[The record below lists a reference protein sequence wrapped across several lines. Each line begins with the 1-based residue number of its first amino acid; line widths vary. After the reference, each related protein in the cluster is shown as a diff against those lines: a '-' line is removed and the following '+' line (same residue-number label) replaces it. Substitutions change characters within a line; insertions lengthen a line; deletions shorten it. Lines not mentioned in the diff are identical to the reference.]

1 VRDVTSFKQAVKE
14 SGTQDV
20 TVIADKGFGSKT
32 NFELMEELGLRYI
45 VPLRRNNGCFDR
57 SKLKSGDKGSF
68 DGHFMFQK
76 RVIWFYEYNIDSNR
90 YIVFQD
96 SSLRTEEEK
105 DYLQRIEANHEG
117 YSMENYLQKQYDFG
131 TILLRTNR
139 TDSPEEIYKL
149 YKTRAEIEQTFD
161 FLKNL
166 LGADVVYLQDKYA
179 VEGWTFINHL
189 SLLLV
194 YLIYSRLRNA
204 NLLAN
209 FSVEDFICHLKYI
222 HQIKINSSWALSEIS
237 GKTQKLLDKLG
248 LSIT

>member
-1 VRDVTSFKQAVKE
+1 
-14 SGTQDV
+14 
-20 TVIADKGFGSKT
+20 
-32 NFELMEELGLRYI
+32 
-45 VPLRRNNGCFDR
+45 
-57 SKLKSGDKGSF
+57 
-68 DGHFMFQK
+68 MFQK
-76 RVIWFYEYNIDSNR
+76 RVIWFYEYNIDGNR

-96 SSLRTEEEK
+96 SSLRMEEEK

-117 YSMENYLQKQYDFG
+117 YSMENYLEKQYDFG
-131 TILLRTNR
+131 TILFRTNR

-179 VEGWTFINHL
+179 VEGWAFINHL

-194 YLIYSRLRNA
+194 YMIYARLRNA
-204 NLLAN
+204 DLLAK

-222 HQIKINSSWALSEIS
+222 HRIKINSSWALSEIS

-248 LSIT
+248 LHIT